1 QMVAQNIV
9 VSFQEFG
16 ASALSFPP
24 IVAFGS
30 NAANPHHMPTSRRL
44 RNNEMVKLDFGCVY
58 KNKCSDMTRTLFF
71 GSPDARFKKLY
82 ALVLRAQERAIA
94 KIRSDVSCGAIDRAA
109 RGMIERAGFGRN
121 FVHGTGH
128 GISEFV
134 HELPLLRPKAT
145 DRLTAGQVVTV
156 EPGIYIKGWGGIR
169 IEDMVLVKK
178 GGHDVITKS
187 KKRPSFSVIHYLEE
201 IERFPLD
208 TNRHIATLSAA
219 LEQELT
225 KKIGDKPLPSI
236 KKQLARLKTV

>member
-1 QMVAQNIV
+1 MSTLPIYPIIRETHTRTELAAIRGAVVRTDRVFGVLKQWIKIGMSEQMVVRKISAL
-9 VSFQEFG
+9 FKEYD

-30 NAANPHHMPTSRRL
+30 NAANPHHEPTARRL
-44 RNNEMVKLDFGCVY
+44 RKNEMVKLDFGCVY

-82 ALVLRAQERAIA
+82 ALVLRAQERTIA
-94 KIRSDVSCGAIDRAA
+94 KIRSGVSCGAIDRAA
-109 RGMIERAGFGRN
+109 RGTIERAGFGKN
-121 FVHGTGH
+121 FLHGTGH

-169 IEDMVLVKK
+169 IEDMILVKN
-178 GGHDVITKS
+178 GGYEVLTKS
-187 KKRPSFSVIHYLEE
+187 EKRP
-201 IERFPLD
+201 
-208 TNRHIATLSAA
+208 A
-219 LEQELT
+219 LWFLQ
-225 KKIGDKPLPSI
+225 
-236 KKQLARLKTV
+236 